1 MAALLIHEAFAGQVA
16 CNLAAWEH
24 GWKEAPIGKTD
35 RDRLNPLGG
44 SIAIGHPFAATGARI
59 IVQSPTRCSGAAQS
73 SVLPASV
80 AQAQP
85 RRRWS
90 WNGRDRARVIAPR

>member
-59 IVQSPTRCSGAAQS
+59 IVQLANEMQRRGAKLGLAS
-73 SVLPASV
+73 ICGAGATAAAVVLERS
-80 AQAQP
+80 
-85 RRRWS
+85 
-90 WNGRDRARVIAPR
+90 